1 MGEKYEK
8 GAKSPMAQAA
18 KETFGKIKRSNMLGP
33 WLAFLLLSLFVWMA
47 FSDGDF
53 SFLLTYASL
62 TRCFAVTVLVTKL
75 QQSKSAK
82 GVSAKCLQCY
92 AVVFV
97 ARLVSIL
104 RHEGYL
110 PYDRSGDWV
119 YHCIEV
125 ASFAAVVVALGLT
138 HVTYASTYDVTADA
152 FTIPPLPNALGALVI
167 VVPAFVFAA
176 LFHPGLNKD
185 FLSDTTWTF
194 AMYVESFAILPQ
206 LYLFQKQSKQ
216 VATVDYLIGHFV
228 AALGFS
234 RLVEMGF
241 WMNSFHEL
249 ADRNGNRHV
258 GVLVLGTQIVHLVI
272 MCDFYYFYAV
282 AVKKGLPI
290 QLPSAGAAG
299 MV

>member
-1 MGEKYEK
+1 MGEGMGGGSAIMDK
-8 GAKSPMAQAA
+8 GKALAASATKS
-18 KETFGKIKRSNMLGP
+18 RMLAP
-33 WLAFLLLSLFVWMA
+33 WLGFFLLSSVVYLA

-62 TRCFAVTVLVTKL
+62 TRCFGITLLVAKMQRSRSGAGL
-75 QQSKSAK
+75 SAK
-82 GVSAKCLQCY
+82 TLHAY

-97 ARLVSIL
+97 ARLTSIF

-119 YHCIEV
+119 YHCVEV
-125 ASFAAVVVALGLT
+125 ASLVATSAALFLLHGAYARTYEDGNDSFGNVAGL
-138 HVTYASTYDVTADA
+138 
-152 FTIPPLPNALGALVI
+152 PPRFGAVCVI
-167 VVPAFVFAA
+167 GPTLLFAA
-176 LFHPGLNKD
+176 LFHPSLNKD
-185 FLSDTTWTF
+185 FLSDTAWTY
-194 AMYVESFAILPQ
+194 AMYLESFAILPQ
-206 LYLFQKQSKQ
+206 LFLFQKQSKTC
-216 VATVDYLIGHFV
+216 ATVDPLIGHFV

-234 RLVEMGF
+234 RIVEMGF

-272 MCDFYYFYAV
+272 MGDFFYFYLRS
-282 AVKKGLPI
+282 VKKGLPI
-290 QLPSAGAAG
+290 QLPSPSSN